1 MLALSIII
9 AIFCVAWLGQAAL
22 VARNLGR
29 IRDLMSLHAPD
40 PALWPRVST
49 IVPARNEAADLSAS
63 LTSRL
68 SDGYPNL
75 EVIVVDDR
83 SSDETPRILAG
94 FSAKDS
100 RVRTVRID
108 ELPDGWLGK
117 LHALDRGVRE
127 ASGEWLLFSDADI
140 VLAPGALSRAIAH
153 CEEHGF
159 DVLALIPEFRSKSGL
174 VNVLWAIFIR
184 VFALAVNPD
193 DVRNPASPV
202 AVGSGAFTLVRR
214 AAFERTPGFEHLRLE
229 TADDM
234 ALGAMLKASGA
245 RCEYAN
251 GRDAATVSLYDDVP
265 AFFLG
270 VEKNGSSL
278 MHVPFPALV
287 GIFALLGC
295 VEYSPLVALAVGA
308 LGHVTWLAWLGAFTA
323 LVATAATVAPFHRN
337 TGHWLAALGWPIGWP
352 LMAGALLRSVW
363 LVHRRGG
370 VVWRGTH
377 YPTAQVLSARRF
389 HIG

>member
-1 MLALSIII
+1 MLVLSVII
-9 AIFCVAWLGQAAL
+9 AVFCVAWLGQATL
-22 VARNLGR
+22 VARNLSR

-40 PALWPRVST
+40 PAVWPRVST
-49 IVPARNEAADLSAS
+49 IVPARDEAADLPTS

-68 SDGYPNL
+68 SDGYPDL

-83 SSDETPRILAG
+83 SSDETPRILEE
-94 FSAKDS
+94 FSAKDP
-100 RVRTVRID
+100 RVRAVRID

-117 LHALDRGVRE
+117 LHALEQGTRQ
-127 ASGEWLLFSDADI
+127 ATGEWLLFSDADI
-140 VLAPGALSRAIAH
+140 VLAPGALSRAVAH
-153 CEEHGF
+153 CEEHDF
-159 DVLALIPEFRSKSGL
+159 DMLALVPEFHSKSGL
-174 VNVLWAIFIR
+174 VDMLWAIFVR
-184 VFALAVNPD
+184 VMALAVNPD

-214 AAFERTPGFEHLRLE
+214 TAFERTPGFEHLRLE
-229 TADDM
+229 TGDDM
-234 ALGAMLKASGA
+234 ALGVMLKASGA
-245 RCEYAN
+245 RCEYVN
-251 GRDAATVSLYDDVP
+251 GRGAATVTLYESVP

-278 MHVPFPALV
+278 MHVPLPVLV
-287 GIFALLGC
+287 GVFGLLGC

-308 LGHVTWLAWLGAFTA
+308 LAHVTWLVWLGAVTA
-323 LVATAATVAPFHRN
+323 LAATAATVAPLRRN
-337 TGHWLAALGWPIGWP
+337 TGRWLPALGWPIGWP
-352 LMAGALLRSVW
+352 LMAGAMLRSVW

-377 YPTAQVLSARRF
+377 YPAAQVLSERRF